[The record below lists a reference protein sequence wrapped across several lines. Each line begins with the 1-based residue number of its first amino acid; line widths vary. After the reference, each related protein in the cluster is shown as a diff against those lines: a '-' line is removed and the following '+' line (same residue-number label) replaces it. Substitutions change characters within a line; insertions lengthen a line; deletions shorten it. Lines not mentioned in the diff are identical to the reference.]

1 MRVALF
7 VDPKTAQVTAVSDP
21 LPQILDG
28 VPLRL
33 RGLSVAADVHQF
45 ALNLTG
51 CTQMSVT
58 GMCRPRWA
66 RVLVC
71 RGRFAAS
78 ACGPLPFSLTFG
90 ESTEVKSMSSMDI
103 CVAMKPACPYLGRQG
118 QYCGGRGR
126 SAQAAASRL
135 ITLQK
140 ACTAAQF
147 EANPAG
153 CPAASVVGTAM
164 VHTPIL
170 AVPLEGPVYFVS
182 HGGAKFPDLVI
193 VLQGYGVT
201 IELHGETFISKQGI
215 TSSIFQ

>member
-33 RGLSVAADVHQF
+33 RGLSVAADAHQF

-126 SAQAAASRL
+126 SAQAAA
-135 ITLQK
+135 
-140 ACTAAQF
+140 CTVDYSAEGLHRSAVRD
-147 EANPAG
+147 EPGGVSGGVG
-153 CPAASVVGTAM
+153 CW
-164 VHTPIL
+164 
-170 AVPLEGPVYFVS
+170 Y
-182 HGGAKFPDLVI
+182 
-193 VLQGYGVT
+193 GYGAYADPCCAVGRT
-201 IELHGETFISKQGI
+201 CLLRISWWCKVPR
-215 TSSIFQ
+215 SSDSAARLWCHDRTTW